1 MAADGPVPFELEW
14 LGGPA
19 EHHFRKARPGTD
31 DLPWGTLRASDYPP
45 SLVAAARRSWT
56 ELAINEYR
64 AITAFAEVVRSM
76 ALAQAPLDLVGM
88 ASDFLADECVHVE
101 LASRVAMEL
110 GGGAPIAVD
119 MRRFSFQPSDT
130 LAPFQR
136 ANEIVLQVGCISEV
150 FAGGTGVGNQRA
162 ACHPLTR
169 AVFDRILADEARH
182 RRIGALYFEWAAE
195 KLDGTERARLATVA
209 TRTLDDLSIMWRME
223 PHPIVDGKTR
233 DGWRL
238 DDLHALG
245 WLEAARMVPL
255 ARDVVRGDVL
265 ASLDA
270 LGIVVAEE
278 DRVRLLGLPD

>member
-19 EHHFRKARPGTD
+19 EHHFRKARPGID
-31 DLPWGTLRASDYPP
+31 DLPWGTLHASDYPP

-110 GGGAPIAVD
+110 GGGVPITVD
-119 MRRFSFQPSDT
+119 MRRFSFQPSDA

-150 FAGGTGVGNQRA
+150 FAGGTGVGNQRVA
-162 ACHPLTR
+162 SHPLTR

-195 KLDGTERARLATVA
+195 HLDDAERTRLATVA
-209 TRTLDDLSIMWRME
+209 THTLDDL
-223 PHPIVDGKTR
+223 
-233 DGWRL
+233 
-238 DDLHALG
+238 
-245 WLEAARMVPL
+245 
-255 ARDVVRGDVL
+255 
-265 ASLDA
+265 
-270 LGIVVAEE
+270 
-278 DRVRLLGLPD
+278 